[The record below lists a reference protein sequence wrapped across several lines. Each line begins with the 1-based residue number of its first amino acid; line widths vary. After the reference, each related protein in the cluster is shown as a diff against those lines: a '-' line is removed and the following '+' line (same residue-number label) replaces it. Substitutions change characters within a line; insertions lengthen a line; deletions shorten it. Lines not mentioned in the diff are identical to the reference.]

1 MWLKNYKIVLNR
13 ERFVWFPVWFPV
25 ETGTSTHFCRS
36 HHHGNPTDGKNI
48 HNKRHPSHLHWK
60 GLAQAAP
67 GLNVTLLGSWRPRI
81 ICIIWI
87 SHRFLDPPYLVQ
99 CYPYLIKN
107 NSANIIK
114 DRHPWTLKHCQRH
127 NGPKAL
133 STLTHSTTLV
143 QSRSFNKLW
152 NLGQLHFGFVWQLR
166 QIHVKTLTKPCS
178 NFAKS
183 M

>member
-48 HNKRHPSHLHWK
+48 HNKRHPPHLHWK
-60 GLAQAAP
+60 GLAQAP
-67 GLNVTLLGSWRPRI
+67 GLNVTLLGSWRPLI

-99 CYPYLIKN
+99 CYRYLIGN

-114 DRHPWTLKHCQRH
+114 VRRPWTLKHCQKH
-127 NGPKAL
+127 NEPKVL

-143 QSRSFNKLW
+143 QSRSFNK
-152 NLGQLHFGFVWQLR
+152 
-166 QIHVKTLTKPCS
+166 I
-178 NFAKS
+178 
-183 M
+183 